1 MRIGLVDY
9 DFIEIPQSKTLN
21 VELMK
26 IGNYYESYGHEVKAV
41 TPLDNIFSYD
51 KLIIGSSRIGNI
63 TKIKKIELH
72 PNKEFIGPGFNN
84 WNYIPTGIQEVD
96 YGKVNNKYYKD
107 LYNYNLNNYRIKNLN
122 KVFDKKWI
130 RLFPNN
136 SPIELKTILT
146 GEKYNIVDTYIFDKE
161 NWEETLLNLSIYY
174 KYYTFVYPQ
183 IVRNTQDLNNFI
195 KMLKFKFI
203 NLKCAILIQD
213 FEEFKQ
219 FCSENK
225 DKLNK
230 YATSIYYVI
239 GYDKNNIYSE
249 QFYLEE
255 VINTL
260 RKIKLLNDEGIIV
273 KHEGLRIDYS
283 KHYFTSQVF
292 EALKIFI
299 VTNKNN
305 NQTFHQVF
313 LMKNRRDTRVIQ
325 KYYHFMNAKQEYYY
339 LFSRKFKKEGAE
351 LC

>member
-1 MRIGLVDY
+1 MRVGLVDY
-9 DFIEIPQSKTLN
+9 DFIEWPQFKTVN

-26 IGNYYESYGHEVKAV
+26 IGNYYESYGHEVRAV
-41 TPLDNIFSYD
+41 TPLDNIYSFD
-51 KLIIGSSRIGNI
+51 KLIIGSSRIGTL
-63 TKIKKIELH
+63 TKIRGVDLH
-72 PNKEFIGPGFNN
+72 PNKEFVGPAFNN
-84 WNYIPTGIQEVD
+84 WNYIPTNIPEID
-96 YGKVNNKYYKD
+96 YGQVNYKYYKD
-107 LYNYNLNNYRIKNLN
+107 LYNYNLANRKVKNLN
-122 KVFDKKWI
+122 KIFNKQWI

-161 NWEETLLNLSIYY
+161 NWEKTLLNLSIYY

-183 IVRNTQDLNNFI
+183 IVRNTEDFNNFI
-195 KMLKFKFI
+195 KMLSFKFI

-219 FCSENK
+219 FCLENK
-225 DKLNK
+225 DNLNK
-230 YATSIYYVI
+230 YAASIFYVI

-260 RKIKLLNDEGIIV
+260 KKIKFLNDEGIEV
-273 KHEGLRIDYS
+273 KNQACRIDYS
-283 KHYFTSQVF
+283 KHFFTSQMF
-292 EALKIFI
+292 ECLKMFM
-299 VTNKNN
+299 VTRNN
-305 NQTFHQVF
+305 NNRTFHQTF
-313 LMKNRRDTRVIQ
+313 LIKNRKDTRVIQ
-325 KYYHFMNAKQEYYY
+325 KYYHFMNTKQQYYY